1 MDHRQVALQPFPNN
15 ILESSWTWL
24 SGEKVANMD
33 KQLTTV
39 YGQFVQVQETCNNNI
54 MACICF
60 FFRTEQNKM
69 RDKHKSVHHQKGPRS
84 SESRVRLKC
93 IPIVTLCK
101 CPLNE
106 HLIEFTS
113 KSRQLFIQQYR
124 NEWLKMASR

>member
-60 FFRTEQNKM
+60 FFGQNRTEQNEG
-69 RDKHKSVHHQKGPRS
+69 QAQECTS
-84 SESRVRLKC
+84 SKRPSKFREQSEIEVYSNC
-93 IPIVTLCK
+93 H
-101 CPLNE
+101 PLQMP
-106 HLIEFTS
+106 S
-113 KSRQLFIQQYR
+113 K
-124 NEWLKMASR
+124 